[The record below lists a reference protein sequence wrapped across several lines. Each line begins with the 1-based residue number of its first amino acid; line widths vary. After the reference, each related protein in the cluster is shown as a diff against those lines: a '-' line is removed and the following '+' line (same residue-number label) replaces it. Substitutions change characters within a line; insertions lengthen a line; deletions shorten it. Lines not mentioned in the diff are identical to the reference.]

1 MLIVEQRRVVAE
13 ALARAFDRAGLTV
26 AGTALTANAAL
37 PLAHALRPD
46 VVVIDHHV
54 LDRGAPHLI
63 GTIRTLDP
71 EVQVVVVGGGPT
83 RDEMVRALQAGAVGY
98 LLDVDSADRLIEA
111 VKHAAGGEMV
121 IRTDVLAEI
130 VRERETEGRPAG

>member
-1 MLIVEQRRVVAE
+1 MSLNPFSDARTCAVVPYRSAMVAE
-13 ALARAFDRAGLTV
+13 ALARALDRAGLTV

-83 RDEMVRALQAGAVGY
+83 RDEM
-98 LLDVDSADRLIEA
+98 
-111 VKHAAGGEMV
+111 
-121 IRTDVLAEI
+121 
-130 VRERETEGRPAG
+130 